1 MSISI
6 RLNRS
11 IALALAATSGM
22 ASAAQLDYTLY
33 SGIEHSNNIN
43 LSTSNPISENVLTPG
58 VSFNFVQQSSTL
70 QVNAVGNLEY
80 EDYLDNHFDNQTLGQ
95 LSAQAN
101 WTVVPQRLD
110 LVVQDYAGVE
120 PVDQLASNAPDNQ
133 QQTNVLVLGPT
144 LHFRLGDTFRG
155 QAELRYIDSYAS
167 KTTEFNSSRG
177 QAAFRVFKDL
187 SVTDQLSANIETQ
200 RVDFSDSTSSPNY
213 DRSEVFGRYV
223 SKLAKFDADV
233 VVGWSQLS
241 FDRAGTDSSPMAR
254 LSLGWRPTLRS
265 SLVLDGAYQYADAA
279 EGLMV
284 PPGQQLAPT
293 PDRIASGSA
302 VTDSQVYL
310 ERRLGL
316 TYSFRAER
324 MSFSV
329 APLYDKLDYFN
340 DPTFNQTG
348 KGGSI
353 SIDYR
358 LRPTLTLSGFGT
370 IQRLTYQ
377 SLDRLDKTYR
387 YGLDL
392 SEQWTPH
399 WSWHVALTRQ
409 LRHSD
414 AIAQSYNEN
423 EIYFGVVF
431 RR

>member
-1 MSISI
+1 MSTSI
-6 RLNRS
+6 KL
-11 IALALAATSGM
+11 AGAVTLALGAMSGM

-33 SGIEHSNNIN
+33 AGIEHSNNIN
-43 LSTSNPISENVLTPG
+43 LSSVNPISENILTPG
-58 VSFNFVQQSSTL
+58 LSFNFVQQGSTL
-70 QVNAVGNLEY
+70 QVNAVGNFEY
-80 EDYLDNHFDNQTLGQ
+80 EDYLNNHFGNQTLGE

-101 WTVVPQRLD
+101 WTIVPQRLD
-110 LVVQDYAGVE
+110 MAFDDYAGVE
-120 PVDQLASNAPDNQ
+120 PVDQLASNAPGNQ

-155 QAELRYIDSYAS
+155 QAELRYINSYAS

-177 QAAFRVFKDL
+177 EAAFRVFKDL
-187 SVTDQLSANIETQ
+187 SVTDQLSANVETQ
-200 RVDFSDSTSSPNY
+200 RVAFSDSTGGPDYN
-213 DRSEVFGRYV
+213 RNEVFGRYV
-223 SKLAKFDADV
+223 STLAKFNADIAL
-233 VVGWSQLS
+233 GWSQLS
-241 FDRAGTDSSPMAR
+241 FDRNGSDSAPLAR
-254 LSLGWRPTLRS
+254 LTFGWQPTLRS
-265 SLVLDGAYQYADAA
+265 SLSLAAAYQYADAA
-279 EGLMV
+279 EGLIL

-293 PDRIASGSA
+293 PEGINSGSA

-310 ERRLGL
+310 ERRLEL

-324 MSFSV
+324 FSFSV
-329 APLYDKLDYFN
+329 APLFDKLDYIN
-340 DPTFNQTG
+340 DTTFNQTG

-370 IQRLTYQ
+370 AERLTYE

-387 YGLDL
+387 YGVDL

-409 LRHSD
+409 LRTSD
-414 AIAQSYNEN
+414 AIGQSYNEN